1 MISWPAMD
9 TWLITLLSLGF
20 LALLLLIGH
29 WGERHADR
37 LPRRWIYALALGSCG
52 TSWAFY
58 GTVGQAAATGWWL
71 APIYLGTIACL
82 VLAWPMLQKML
93 LISKSQNITSLADF
107 IACRYGRS
115 TALGALITLVTLL
128 GLVPYIALQLRAVS
142 SSFDILTGSLV
153 AHDTTAI
160 KVTVMM
166 ALLSILFGTRQVMT
180 SSHNPGLMLVIASS
194 SIVKLLALL
203 LVGGYVTLLAGDDPL
218 LTLWPPDEAWPV
230 AEQQMPASHIVSQ
243 VVLGALTI
251 FSLPRLFHL
260 LIIENRR
267 PGDLATARW
276 LLPLYLIAINLFIL
290 PIAWVGHQLFAG
302 QGVDPDSYVLTI
314 PLAADQPWIALAAY
328 IGGLAA
334 ASGMIIVASTVLSTM
349 LANEILTPLL
359 IGKAW
364 LGRKDQPQ
372 LQGLL
377 LTLRRTGIAVILL
390 LALLFHEYSAKD
402 DQLAGLGLLSFVLL
416 VQCVP
421 AMLAGLYWRRA
432 GKWGAIGGILT
443 GTLIWAYTMAAP
455 TLWPEA
461 AWLAH
466 GPLNFA
472 WLKPQALFG
481 FEGLDTIS
489 HGLLFSLLFNSLALV
504 LLSLATR
511 RSVSEQ
517 VQAEA
522 FRRQG
527 NNGAAAGHHLT
538 LLDLHALLQR
548 FVGAG
553 EAGRLLAGVP
563 PEQHHRKASAAQ
575 LQVVQHQLSGVIG
588 GASTRMVLK
597 AARRDQQLPL
607 EEVVGIV
614 DEAQAMLHFNR
625 ELLQAAVENID
636 QGLSVIDAD
645 MRLVAWN
652 RRYQELMEFPP
663 ELLRVG
669 QPIRKLLQFNADL
682 GLYGSEDPDGHIERR
697 LAHMRRGDPHLHRC
711 QTRAGRV
718 LEIRGQSMPGG
729 GFVTSFSDITDHIQA
744 KEALKQA
751 NESLERRVAERTRAL
766 SEATHEAE
774 SANRNKSRFLAA
786 ASHDLMQPFN
796 ALSLFTSMLQQ
807 QTAGT
812 ELQPLAG
819 HIASSLSSAEA
830 LLADLLDISKL
841 DAGRQ
846 PLQQR
851 PFHLNELLQPLAT
864 EFALMAQQQQLAFE
878 FVGSDALVYSDPAL
892 LRRVLQNLLSN
903 AVRYTARGKILFGV
917 RRRGDTLSVQIWDTG
932 PGIPADKQQEIFQ
945 EFTRL
950 SNDDDRRGLGLGLAI
965 CQRIAQ
971 LLTLSLTVHSWP
983 GRGTCFAIEVPRTR
997 QQPPTAPRD
1006 LEPVT
1011 TGFAGT
1017 RVLVLDNDPLV
1028 QTAMATLLGDWGCD
1042 TRVVGDREQ
1051 LARLDRTEPTW
1062 QPQLL
1067 LADYHLDHGDN
1078 GIAVIGHWQQQRR
1091 YCCPCIVNSADH
1103 SEELRQKTIEAGFAF
1118 LRKPLKTIALKR
1130 TMRQL
1135 LSHGPSP
1142 EPPPSQPRGTSS
1154 EKLP

>member
-9 TWLITLLSLGF
+9 TWLITLLSLGY

-115 TALGALITLVTLL
+115 TALGALITLVTLV
-128 GLVPYIALQLRAVS
+128 GLIPYIALQLRAVS
-142 SSFDILTGSLV
+142 SSYDILTGSLV

-203 LVGGYVTLLAGDDPL
+203 LVGGYVTLLASDNDL
-218 LTLWPPDEAWPV
+218 LSLWPPADAWPV
-230 AEQQMPASHIVSQ
+230 TEQQMPVSHIVSQ
-243 VVLGALTI
+243 IVLGALTI

-260 LIIENRR
+260 LMIENHR
-267 PGDLATARW
+267 PTDLATARW

-302 QGVDPDSYVLTI
+302 QGVDPDSFVLTI

-328 IGGLAA
+328 LGGLAA
-334 ASGMIIVASTVLSTM
+334 ASGMIIVASIVLSTM

-359 IGKAW
+359 IGNAW
-364 LGRKDQPQ
+364 LGRQGQPR

-377 LTLRRTGIAVILL
+377 LTLRRVGIAVILL
-390 LALLFHEYSAKD
+390 LALLFHEYSARD

-443 GTLIWAYTMAAP
+443 GTLIWTYTMAAP
-455 TLWPEA
+455 TLWPDA
-461 AWLAH
+461 AWLIH
-466 GPLNFA
+466 GPLDLA

-481 FEGLDTIS
+481 ISGLDTTS

-511 RSVSEQ
+511 PSVSEQ

-527 NNGAAAGHHLT
+527 GSGATDNGLT
-538 LLDLHALLQR
+538 LDDLHALLQR
-548 FVGAG
+548 FVGVA
-553 EAGRLLAGVP
+553 EANQLLAGVP
-563 PEQHHRKASAAQ
+563 TERHQRKASLAQ
-575 LQVVQHQLSGVIG
+575 LQEVQHQLSGVIG
-588 GASTRMVLK
+588 GASARMVLK

-607 EEVVGIV
+607 EDVVGIV

-652 RRYQELMEFPP
+652 RRYQELMDYPP
-663 ELLRVG
+663 ELLQVG
-669 QPIRKLLQFNADL
+669 QPIRVLLQFNADI
-682 GLYGSEDPDGHIERR
+682 GLYGSEDPDGHIARR
-697 LAHMRRGDPHLHRC
+697 LSHMRRGDPHLHRC

-751 NESLERRVAERTRAL
+751 NESLERRVAERTHAL
-766 SEATHEAE
+766 SEATLEAE

-807 QTAGT
+807 QARGG
-812 ELQPLAG
+812 ELESLAG

-830 LLADLLDISKL
+830 LLSDLLDISKL

-851 PFHLNELLQPLAT
+851 PFQLNELLRPLAT
-864 EFALMAQQQQLAFE
+864 EFALIAQQQQLAFAC
-878 FVGSDALVYSDPAL
+878 VGSDALVFSDPAL

-917 RRRGDTLSVQIWDTG
+917 RRRGESLSIEIWDTG
-932 PGIPADKQQEIFQ
+932 PGIPSDKQQEIFQ

-971 LLTLSLTVHSWP
+971 LLALPLTVRSWP
-983 GRGTCFAIEVPRTR
+983 GRGTCFAIEVPRTN
-997 QQPPTAPRD
+997 QQPPS
-1006 LEPVT
+1006 VT
-1011 TGFAGT
+1011 TVHEPAASHFAGIT
-1017 RVLVLDNDPLV
+1017 VLVLDNDPLV

-1042 TRVVGDREQ
+1042 TRVIGDRAQ
-1051 LARLDRTEPTW
+1051 LSRLDRDEPAW
-1062 QPQLL
+1062 QPQLI
-1067 LADYHLDHGDN
+1067 LADYHLDNGDN
-1078 GIAVIGHWQQQRR
+1078 GIAVISDWQQQRQ
-1091 YCCPCIVNSADH
+1091 CHCPCIVNSADP

-1135 LSHGPSP
+1135 LSSESP
-1142 EPPPSQPRGTSS
+1142 RRPAIH
-1154 EKLP
+1154 